1 MPQQLLFSYQHVTDV
16 FFFHAREDESVLVAL
31 EYHGAAIATILHAM
45 DRFLT
50 RGVPPEFFNSATMAL
65 LCLAC
70 QNQERCRSIYIQGG
84 VREITRMMDKY
95 RSVNYI
101 QIIGIAALMVI
112 GKVMLGETVGQFTD
126 RNLALESTILLQ
138 ILEAVEWNQECPR
151 VYVVAC
157 SAFGSLFGPGSKVF
171 LGGGELENHVYHRAL
186 FAITYGLILHVDDT
200 VAQRVGYALLG
211 TMVGIDVAQE
221 MISEVERNHCG
232 TCAAAAA

>member
-1 MPQQLLFSYQHVTDV
+1 LLY
-16 FFFHAREDESVLVAL
+16 
-31 EYHGAAIATILHAM
+31 
-45 DRFLT
+45 
-50 RGVPPEFFNSATMAL
+50 
-65 LCLAC
+65 LAC
-70 QNQERCRSIYIQGG
+70 QSKDRCRCIYIQGG

-112 GKVMLGETVGQFTD
+112 GKVVLGETVGRFTD
-126 RNLALESTILLQ
+126 TNLALESTILLE

-157 SAFGSLFGPGSKVF
+157 SAFGSLFGPGSKIF
-171 LGGGELENHVYHRAL
+171 LGGGELENHIYHRAL
-186 FAITYGLILHVDDT
+186 YAITYGLILHIDDT
-200 VAQRVGYALLG
+200 MAQRVGNALLG

-232 TCAAAAA
+232 CCSAAAA